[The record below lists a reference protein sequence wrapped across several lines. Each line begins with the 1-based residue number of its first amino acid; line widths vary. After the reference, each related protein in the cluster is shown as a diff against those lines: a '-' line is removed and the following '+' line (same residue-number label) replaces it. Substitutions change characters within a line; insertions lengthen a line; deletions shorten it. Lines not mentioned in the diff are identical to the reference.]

1 MSPDPGHPAMAT
13 MQKYQNIQTQ
23 KSDQNRN
30 RHQIQQARKI

>member
-1 MSPDPGHPAMAT
+1 MSPDPGHRVMAT
-13 MQKYQNIQTQ
+13 MLKYQNIRTQ